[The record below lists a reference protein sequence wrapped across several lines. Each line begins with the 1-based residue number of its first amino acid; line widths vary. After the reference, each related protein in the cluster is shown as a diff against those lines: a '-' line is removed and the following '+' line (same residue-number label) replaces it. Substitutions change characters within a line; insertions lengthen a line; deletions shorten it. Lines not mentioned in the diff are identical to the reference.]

1 MQQILFEIPLPFADY
16 KLPIF
21 GFGAMLL
28 LAILIAGWVAQR
40 RAQQE
45 GIDPDTFWD
54 LGTWFILGGLIGC
67 RLMAILLN
75 GQKADFWT
83 HALQFFKIWE
93 GGMVFY
99 GLIPGAA
106 LAYLW
111 VYFRILKPKR
121 IRTPLLADIAAPSL
135 ALGLALGRIGCLLN
149 GCCYGNVVEP
159 GSVPA
164 WQTITFPG
172 NSYPQRRCVAEGW
185 QWGYGFQI
193 AGFEAGA
200 PQVGEE
206 RRIVF
211 VAPDTPA
218 AAAGLAVG
226 DVILA
231 VNGATTPKASDVH
244 LALRVA
250 PAAAPVQ
257 LKVLRPAA
265 QGPPREVDLTFDLPR
280 SLPVHP
286 SQLYSAVDATLL
298 FVVAWLFYPVRQREG
313 QVLALVMFL
322 HGFSRFFL
330 EQLRMD
336 NPDFAFGLTV
346 SQWISLGLIAAGT
359 ILFLALLRWGRPVG
373 LAEKSTPAATS

>member
-1 MQQILFEIPLPFADY
+1 MQQILFEIPLPFGDA
-16 KLPIF
+16 KLPVF

-28 LAILIAGWVAQR
+28 LAILLSGWVAQR
-40 RAQQE
+40 RGKQE

-67 RLMAILLN
+67 RLTAIILESE
-75 GQKADFWT
+75 KADFWT

-111 VYFRILKPKR
+111 VYFRILKPKG
-121 IRTPLLADIAAPSL
+121 IRTLLLADVIAPSL

-159 GSVPA
+159 GSLPT

-185 QWGYGFQI
+185 QWGYGFQL
-193 AGFEAGA
+193 AA
-200 PQVGEE
+200 PDAAHQRAIEDRQV
-206 RRIVF
+206 VF
-211 VAPDTPA
+211 VAPDAPA
-218 AAAGLAVG
+218 AAAGLSAG

-231 VNGATTPKASDVH
+231 VNGSGTAKAIDVH

-250 PAAAPVQ
+250 PASAPVK

-265 QGPPREVDLTFDLPR
+265 PGPPREVELSFDLPR
-280 SLPVHP
+280 SLPLHP
-286 SQLYSAVDATLL
+286 SQMYSAIDATLL
-298 FVVAWLFYPVRQREG
+298 FVVAWLFYPVRRREG
-313 QVLALVMFL
+313 QVLALVMFI

-330 EQLRMD
+330 EHLRLD
-336 NPDFAFGLTV
+336 NPDFGFGLTV
-346 SQWISLGLIAAGT
+346 SQWISLGLIAAGA
-359 ILFLALLRWGRPVG
+359 ILFTALARWGRPVG
-373 LAEKSTPAATS
+373 TEKSTPAVPS